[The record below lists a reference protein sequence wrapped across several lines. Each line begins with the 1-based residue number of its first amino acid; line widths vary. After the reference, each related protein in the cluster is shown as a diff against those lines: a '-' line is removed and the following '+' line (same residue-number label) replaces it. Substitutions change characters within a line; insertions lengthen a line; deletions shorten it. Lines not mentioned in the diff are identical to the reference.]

1 MKKRLTIL
9 LLLGLVGITN
19 AQTNSAKADFSQ
31 IKALIPY
38 SSAELEAQQKQ
49 FQDSLMQA
57 LERQYDIKKLEEEA
71 NIFKNQQEYNAG
83 DEATQLK
90 FTEAQ
95 EKLQKIS
102 DYYNQAVS
110 QNASKLYKP
119 FLDLSQKIRQII
131 AKNGYDLI
139 FLFGPNGVESVEYK
153 DVETYSNFQNSIV
166 DCARKKGFSNQAD
179 YNEKLNMCS
188 REILSPLMQNSVD
201 ITELVIQE
209 LKK

>member
-1 MKKRLTIL
+1 MAIPTS
-9 LLLGLVGITN
+9 
-19 AQTNSAKADFSQ
+19 AQQKAARADYTQ

-38 SSAELEAQQKQ
+38 SSTELEAQHKQ

-102 DYYNQAVS
+102 DYYSQAVS
-110 QNASKLYKP
+110 ENASKLYKP
-119 FLDLSQKIRQII
+119 FLDLSEEIRQII